1 MTYQGKQVELL
12 STRTTFGKSVSR
24 IRVLVD
30 SQVLDVPAEELKE
43 DDASLSLHE
52 LAFKAMVARIR
63 NEVAARGSLA
73 PLESNIIPLP
83 HQILALE
90 KVMSGSYLRFLL
102 ADEVGMGKTIEA
114 GLVLKELK
122 LRGIVKRT
130 LIIVP
135 VSAMQQWRS
144 ELKQHFN
151 ESFHIYDSEYIG
163 ALARTFSKLEA
174 ENEINIWKTHNQLIV
189 SMDALKPLESRQ
201 NWSKEQV
208 EEYNRYRIRSVIEAD
223 FDLVIIDECHKVGGG
238 STLVGRFQM
247 AQILCNAIPN
257 VLLLSATPHRGKSDH
272 FRRILGLLDA
282 DAFAGEGMPSIP
294 ELEPYVVRT
303 DKRQSIDYEGKA
315 LFNTRVTERVVVQ
328 YDPQRHARQ
337 EALYED
343 LTEYVV
349 NGFNLAST
357 TKNTSYGFVMILFQ
371 RMLSSSTQAIL
382 DAMEKRAGRLT
393 SEREEASRESVAA
406 ELLEL
411 GYSGQFELDFESK
424 VTAALQNTKAAY
436 ATELELLN
444 GLIRQARE
452 VIDCELDAKLEY
464 LLGRMADIKARED
477 NPDTKFIIFTEFTA
491 TQRMLARE
499 LSERGGYVCE
509 AINGSMDFE
518 KRVEAL
524 KAFKSKAQV
533 LVSTDAAGE
542 SLNMQF
548 AHVVFN
554 YDMPWNPMV
563 IEQRIGRVDRI
574 GQTHEVLAVNVMQ
587 GNSVDER
594 VYDVIET
601 KLGQIMAELGIDK
614 TSDVLD
620 STLER
625 ESVNNLFLASLLD
638 PKRFK
643 AESDEWLSD
652 IKKKL
657 NAYRSTEGS
666 LPTIASGLIK
676 TDKSDEYRHSPVP
689 IWLENATLSWLTW
702 KGLRWSR
709 SSDGII
715 APLPGSAEKAYTFDT
730 RRGLENPIPEPLT
743 LQHEVIQRMFADAV
757 PLADNARIPILIPES
772 KDAPSG
778 YWTLWALMASNQF
791 SSHESIYPLFISDEG
806 DLFPAFANDLLV
818 KISQA
823 SFPGKIIG
831 YSDSET
837 ELSSLRAKAEET
849 LMPRYLEMEREIA
862 QATDRIKT
870 NKDKALEF
878 QSRQISRI
886 GIEAIKNYRL
896 QKLET
901 ERKEWIANYESASR
915 VVPDLHCLLAL
926 RIRHE

>member
-12 STRTTFGKSVSR
+12 STRITFGKSVSR

-30 SQVLDVPAEELKE
+30 SQVLDVPTEELKE
-43 DDASLSLHE
+43 DDTSVSLQE

-63 NEVAARGSLA
+63 NDVAARGSLA

-90 KVMSGSYLRFLL
+90 KVMSGSFLRYLL

-144 ELKQHFN
+144 ELKAHFN

-238 STLVGRFQM
+238 SNLVGRFQM

-303 DKRQSIDYEGKA
+303 DKRQSIDFEGKA
-315 LFNTRVTERVVVQ
+315 LFNTRVTERVIVQ
-328 YDPQRHARQ
+328 YDPQRNARQ

-382 DAMEKRAGRLT
+382 DAMEKRAGRLAN
-393 SEREEASRESVAA
+393 EREEANRESVAA

-491 TQRMLARE
+491 TQRMLVRE

-574 GQTHEVLAVNVMQ
+574 GQTHEVLAVNIMQ

-638 PKRFK
+638 PNRFK

-676 TDKSDEYRHSPVP
+676 TEKSDEYRHSPVP
-689 IWLENATLSWLTW
+689 IWLENATISWLAW

-743 LQHEVIQRMFADAV
+743 LQHEVIQRMFAEAV
-757 PLADNARIPILIPES
+757 PLADNARIPILIPDS

-778 YWTLWALMASNQF
+778 YWTLWALLASNQF

-878 QSRQISRI
+878 QSRQIGRI

-901 ERKEWIANYESASR
+901 ERKEWVANYESASR